1 MYGTGSRVHITFIY
15 FTKKEKCEEG
25 LLLRGNNTIKI
36 FYYSFQPFGK
46 NGCLDGEN
54 VSNNGSQLGVVHC
67 LKARKSRESI
77 IRLKNNQLHIMQKP
91 TKNTKRLFPFALAGA
106 LMLMSMG
113 CGEDDTQLNC
123 ETTYD
128 NTKIVEVLNNVTAK
142 VIDFNFSGIYVLT
155 IDSLSLS
162 SSGYIIGSDNI
173 LVPCNDMPENLKVNE
188 MIVIV
193 SGNKLNYCNQLT
205 LPMLRRGFGCKFEIT
220 SIKALTDK

>member
-1 MYGTGSRVHITFIY
+1 
-15 FTKKEKCEEG
+15 
-25 LLLRGNNTIKI
+25 
-36 FYYSFQPFGK
+36 
-46 NGCLDGEN
+46 
-54 VSNNGSQLGVVHC
+54 
-67 LKARKSRESI
+67 
-77 IRLKNNQLHIMQKP
+77 MQKP
-91 TKNTKRLFPFALAGA
+91 TKNTKRLLPFALVGV

-113 CGEDDTQLNC
+113 CGDDDTQLNC

-142 VIDFNFSGIYVLT
+142 VIDFNFSGMYVLT

-193 SGNKLNYCNQLT
+193 SGNKLNYCNHPASL
-205 LPMLRRGFGCKFEIT
+205 
-220 SIKALTDK
+220 